1 MSLTEETRTNLIN
14 LYLEKAYSTLT
25 DAEGAVSLNAWG
37 MAANRLYYAMFHA
50 TTALLVR
57 DGIPIGSHRGIKALF
72 GQNYILQ
79 GKFTSEHSKVLAQME
94 TLRDKADYNIMFVAS
109 EEDVM
114 PNVTRVKKY
123 IDDIAEYIKKE

>member
-57 DGIPIGSHRGIKALF
+57 DGIPVGSHRGIKALF

-79 GKFTSEHSKVLAQME
+79 GKFTSEHSKFWHKWKLSA
-94 TLRDKADYNIMFVAS
+94 
-109 EEDVM
+109 
-114 PNVTRVKKY
+114 
-123 IDDIAEYIKKE
+123 IKQTITSCSLPVRRM